1 MPKRGP
7 GRAGNLDTQ
16 EGFKKIKISITFLH
30 TRLIGRNIG
39 RNIFLVRETVFVYDM
54 F

>member
-16 EGFKKIKISITFLH
+16 EGFKKLKYRQLFYSSA
-30 TRLIGRNIG
+30 IG
-39 RNIFLVRETVFVYDM
+39 RNIFLVREIVFVYDM